1 MRYQRIDLNL
11 LVALDVLLAEQNVT
25 RASERL
31 HMTQSAT
38 SGVLARLRDYFG
50 DPLLVA
56 MGRSMK
62 LTPLAESLVQPVRD
76 IILRIDSTIS
86 IKPDFDP
93 AQAQRHFI
101 IIASDYVAR
110 VLLAE
115 VLRRVSQVAPGL
127 SFDLRPTHAGM
138 AADLDQ
144 GQADFLVT
152 PAHLT
157 VEAHPQALL
166 FEDTYQVIA
175 CAQHPTLG
183 ETIGLDEYTALGHV
197 VYQDDKGGNPWFE
210 QWYSNQY
217 GRTRRIEVVTHAFN
231 LMPRFIVGTRR
242 IATIQTRLAQQF
254 EQSMPI
260 RVQAPP
266 MATPR
271 LTEMLQWHSL
281 RDSDPG
287 TAWMRD
293 QILEAGLRL
302 PALD

>member
-93 AQAQRHFI
+93 AQAQRHFV

-115 VLRRVSQVAPGL
+115 VLRRVSQMAPGL
-127 SFDLRPTHAGM
+127 SFDLRPTHPGM

-157 VEAHPQALL
+157 VDAHPQALL

-175 CAQHPTLG
+175 CAQHPSLG
-183 ETIGLDEYTALGHV
+183 KTIGLDEYIALGHV

-217 GRTRRIEVVTHAFN
+217 GRTRRIEVITHAFN

-260 RVQAPP
+260 RVLAPP

-293 QILEAGLRL
+293 QILEAGSRL